1 MQRATAGF
9 FYDDTHEPQPPA
21 SSITS
26 NLTGATPAKRITFYK
41 SGDARFKGVKMAIHK
56 RSFKCFDALLDD
68 LSQKVPLP
76 FGVRTITTPRGTHS
90 IKHLEQ
96 LEDGGCYLCSDRRH
110 VKPINIEAMGQ
121 RPTVWHHHNV
131 RRKPSRPEDAP
142 YGHQN
147 HHRHPKRIILV
158 KNNDSAV
165 RRSILLSR
173 RTARSLRVFME
184 EVSELMQCHV
194 KKLYT
199 LEGRKIDSIQSL
211 MQCPSVL
218 VCVGREPFRP
228 LLMDNSKKL
237 SDERLPGMGTRSRSS
252 VCSEGH
258 ESKKN
263 VNFGLETKK
272 SIIHPRSDSST
283 RSTRFSLSSEKSYQ
297 NGLCTTPGQ
306 SACVSTCPFIK
317 EVAMSDDIQKRVL
330 VNKDGSLSVE
340 MNVRFR
346 LFSNETLQWS
356 TEIKKLNDG
365 GSVKERSQHY
375 HQAKAEYSEPDSIS
389 QSETEEAFATKMHEK
404 HLEESLCQNCCNHC
418 QEYDI
423 WKNPMHKSPGGCK
436 SPSSSGS
443 SQKVSFKKTSVDST
457 HTISHSSE
465 EYTEHV
471 VEKTVEEGD
480 TRVEYCA
487 RSRCCSRSEISA
499 SRRSREDNCESNNKS
514 KCFCP
519 TTHYKITEDRA
530 IFTVS
535 NSPKVL
541 ESLKDNLDDDY
552 DDLPPSISQASD
564 WSQSDHVEGDAGSK
578 CINCRACRTSPRSH
592 LSPRPPSK
600 ASRCAS
606 HSLRSKKYKTSLMA
620 RVEPGELV
628 NHKERTTGTPS
639 AVLNV
644 SSRSCVCHCETKT
657 LSSFTSGRQ
666 RQAEDRF
673 EDDNTQENGPLS
685 AMSVTA
691 DLQKKSGE
699 ASVCLWCKGLGNP
712 KDSESQMAKKIT
724 NAQENCETIHN
735 YASDEETTRER
746 SETTLSKRSKRSNC
760 IDHEK
765 CPVGKSEVETA
776 EEIPKSGMSAKSLA
790 SAESTKSEPSCMC
803 TDQEPTLV
811 SSLSERVEV
820 DVKPREGSVS
830 PMCRNLDVSAS
841 SHHTTYHKSK
851 AGYSEQVRTPSSST
865 SNDLE
870 EVPSK
875 LLHSQGDKS
884 QTTAAQISTMSDN
897 HCGHNTG
904 LTEEVGAMSNKS
916 NPSSEH
922 LHHTSQ
928 ETKSSVKTCCKLI
941 KTKATVKSSGKHSHM
956 QNKDNRNDV
965 SATKSNERVPGVKS
979 CRSHKSS
986 RNLPENTVTSVHEKI
1001 DEIVSKRAN
1010 SKKAMSQTSVISGKS
1025 NACSERSIKL
1035 STPDALASQ
1044 EMSQEMRD
1052 GKGVTQNALTVTSP
1066 LPRSSPSPSR
1076 TKSSKTEDKQTN
1088 SRTSSGMSV
1097 NSKISQRS
1105 SKCHCHTST
1114 HSQKE
1119 DVKDE
1124 SKERDVRRMLGKS
1137 QLDNHKKIH
1146 LDEPLSPTS
1155 TASLS
1160 LGLPEEHKCDD
1171 LEEQCT
1177 SDMSIITEIA
1187 GCKLVVVNAVDIEE
1201 KPMTAV
1207 SVSPTISEKSHRKT
1221 PLQTLSPV
1229 SAARVRSADPKTRQ
1243 GTQFNGNNIRASSL
1257 SPLSVSSSHSRGSE
1271 KNMAMKGRERSTS
1284 QAEMTDMDNA
1294 SNNVPSHHH
1303 KNETMPASRCLTS
1316 SRASEHSEMSKNNQ
1330 TTKKTEK
1337 RSKRSSDCDG
1347 DKTSQSDKT
1356 LVKEDASRPNSVE
1369 MSNVFQKCGGLPQE
1383 IRNKHKSSDSSDSIS
1398 SQAVSAADLLREIVA
1413 TANPTSRGSK
1423 SVASSKN
1430 VKKCCRKKHREDSNT
1445 SEHNNEEQFT
1455 IMPSCLPNA
1464 SPTEVVNDWLRNN
1477 PIDGPAYEMDVEFTE
1492 NVTETQ
1498 GEEEVSRDKSK
1509 ETESV
1514 TEVEEPHEEE
1524 IKDQAGQLENSVEA
1538 QLCNKKP
1545 LAELSQLD
1553 SSPQTLT
1560 KKQCVGKQ
1568 LHSVQVMKVLLS
1580 PKLNRCSSLPEV
1592 SPVHGRRLSQ
1602 SAQGLLDCLANL
1614 QLIELDSKNDRHP
1627 KYNEVMMI
1635 LQSLWLKEPSED
1647 ELNKQTEKD
1656 QSGEDELNLQ
1666 SSSGVDVS
1674 SGSTG
1679 SVKGIVEKSEMAQ
1692 STISP
1697 LFEALKQDKDEVLM
1711 EDEKTSTAAPCEGL
1725 DAFKVLSDPITPGI
1739 AERVQ
1744 GSPVNKDIDDTQE
1757 NTATKVDVVQRTEN
1771 TNESNQTQ
1779 QESSNKSSGK
1789 ESDVM
1794 KSSEKTS
1801 SGTPPSVQRA
1811 PLTKRISQDP
1821 DPVWVLSLLKKL
1833 EKQFMLHYA
1842 DAMAEFRVK
1851 WDLDD
1856 NEMLNKMIGEL
1867 KAEVHKRI
1875 QSSINRELQ
1884 KLQGRAGRGPR
1895 PPGQVLSRES
1905 TVLTQQRRKRLRVMR
1920 NKSITLSE
1928 DNYTASGTE
1937 YSDQRSDDEYCPCD
1951 ACMKKKM
1958 VSREVQRS
1966 EALSLAP
1973 VMMEFDLRKILQMKK
1988 DPARPTE
1995 QKVKDQTTANRICTG
2010 DKDLKVLREEV
2021 EEVTIGHRNK
2031 VQDLGVEKED
2041 NMEASDKDNQDV
2053 LRDQKT
2059 KDEEDGCCGEA
2070 YDEKEDGKDT
2080 NGEPGNKDVDEEAKF
2095 DGESL
2100 TEEDDEKKD

>member
-9 FYDDTHEPQPPA
+9 FHEPQQLPQPPA

-26 NLTGATPAKRITFYK
+26 NLTSATPAKRITFYK

-110 VKPINIEAMGQ
+110 VKPINIEAMGK

-158 KNNDSAV
+158 KNNDPAV

-173 RTARSLRVFME
+173 RTARSLRVFIE

-199 LEGRKIDSIQSL
+199 LEGRKVSGDFISYQSL

-228 LLMDNSKKL
+228 LLMENSKKL
-237 SDERLPGMGTRSRSS
+237 PNEMLPGMGTRSRSS

-297 NGLCTTPGQ
+297 NELCTTPGQ
-306 SACVSTCPFIK
+306 SACVSTCPYIK
-317 EVAMSDDIQKRVL
+317 EVAVSDDIQKRVL

-365 GSVKERSQHY
+365 GSVKERNQHY
-375 HQAKAEYSEPDSIS
+375 HQAKAEYSEPDSIC
-389 QSETEEAFATKMHEK
+389 QSETEETFATKMHEK

-443 SQKVSFKKTSVDST
+443 SQKVSFKKTSVNSM
-457 HTISHSSE
+457 HTITHSSE

-487 RSRCCSRSEISA
+487 RSRCCNRSEISA
-499 SRRSREDNCESNNKS
+499 SRSSREDDCESNTKS

-530 IFTVS
+530 IFTVN
-535 NSPKVL
+535 NSPKVH

-552 DDLPPSISQASD
+552 DDLPPSISQASNR
-564 WSQSDHVEGDAGSK
+564 SQSDHVEGDTGSK
-578 CINCRACRTSPRSH
+578 CIHCRACRTSPRSN

-600 ASRCAS
+600 ASKCAS
-606 HSLRSKKYKTSLMA
+606 HSLRSKKYTTSLMA
-620 RVEPGELV
+620 PVEPGGVV
-628 NHKERTTGTPS
+628 NHRVDSS
-639 AVLNV
+639 AILNV

-657 LSSFTSGRQ
+657 LSSFASGRQ
-666 RQAEDRF
+666 RQAEDRC
-673 EDDNTQENGPLS
+673 EDDNTQENEPLS

-724 NAQENCETIHN
+724 NAQNCETIHN
-735 YASDEETTRER
+735 YESDEETTRQR
-746 SETTLSKRSKRSNC
+746 SETTLSKRSNC

-776 EEIPKSGMSAKSLA
+776 EEITKSGMLEKSLA
-790 SAESTKSEPSCMC
+790 SATKSEPSCMC
-803 TDQEPTLV
+803 SYREPTLV
-811 SSLSERVEV
+811 SSLSERAEV
-820 DVKPREGSVS
+820 DVKPREESVS
-830 PMCRNLDVSAS
+830 PMCTNLDISAS
-841 SHHTTYHKSK
+841 SHHMTYHKSK
-851 AGYSEQVRTPSSST
+851 AAYSEQVRTPSSST

-870 EVPSK
+870 ELPSK

-884 QTTAAQISTMSDN
+884 QTAAAQISTMLDN
-897 HCGHNTG
+897 HCGLNTG

-916 NPSSEH
+916 NPSSQH

-941 KTKATVKSSGKHSHM
+941 KTKATVKASGKHSHM

-965 SATKSNERVPGVKS
+965 SATKSNERVPSVKS
-979 CRSHKSS
+979 CRSHESS
-986 RNLPENTVTSVHEKI
+986 RNHPENTVTSAHDKKE
-1001 DEIVSKRAN
+1001 EIVSKRAN
-1010 SKKAMSQTSVISGKS
+1010 SQKAMSQTSVISGKP

-1035 STPDALASQ
+1035 STPHAPASQ

-1052 GKGVTQNALTVTSP
+1052 GKDVTQNALTVTSP

-1076 TKSSKTEDKQTN
+1076 TKSSNTKVKQTK
-1088 SRTSSGMSV
+1088 SGMSV

-1105 SKCHCHTST
+1105 SNCHCHTSSS
-1114 HSQKE
+1114 SQKE

-1124 SKERDVRRMLGKS
+1124 SEERDVKRLSGKS
-1137 QLDNHKKIH
+1137 QLDNHKKLH

-1155 TASLS
+1155 TASV
-1160 LGLPEEHKCDD
+1160 GLPEEHKCDD
-1171 LEEQCT
+1171 LEEQST
-1177 SDMSIITEIA
+1177 SDMSITTEIA
-1187 GCKLVVVNAVDIEE
+1187 GCKLVVVNGVDIEE
-1201 KPMTAV
+1201 MPM
-1207 SVSPTISEKSHRKT
+1207 SPTISEKSHRKT

-1229 SAARVRSADPKTRQ
+1229 SAARVRSANPKTRH
-1243 GTQFNGNNIRASSL
+1243 GTQLNGNNIRASSL
-1257 SPLSVSSSHSRGSE
+1257 SPLSVSSSHSRGSK
-1271 KNMAMKGRERSTS
+1271 KNTVMKGRERITS
-1284 QAEMTDMDNA
+1284 QVEMTDKDNA
-1294 SNNVPSHHH
+1294 SNKIPSQHH
-1303 KNETMPASRCLTS
+1303 KNETMPASGCLTS
-1316 SRASEHSEMSKNNQ
+1316 SQASEHSEMSKNNQ
-1330 TTKKTEK
+1330 TTKETEK
-1337 RSKRSSDCDG
+1337 ISKCSSHCNKDSH
-1347 DKTSQSDKT
+1347 KTSQPDKT

-1369 MSNVFQKCGGLPQE
+1369 MSDVFQKCRGLTQE
-1383 IRNKHKSSDSSDSIS
+1383 IQNKHKSSDSSDSVS

-1423 SVASSKN
+1423 SVASSKS
-1430 VKKCCRKKHREDSNT
+1430 VKKMTEKCSRKKHREDSNT

-1464 SPTEVVNDWLRNN
+1464 SPTEVVNEWLRNN
-1477 PIDGPAYEMDVEFTE
+1477 PIDGPAYEIDVEMTK
-1492 NVTETQ
+1492 NITETQ
-1498 GEEEVSRDKSK
+1498 CEEEVSRDKSK
-1509 ETESV
+1509 EPESV
-1514 TEVEEPHEEE
+1514 TEVEEPREEE

-1538 QLCNKKP
+1538 QLCNKRP
-1545 LAELSQLD
+1545 HVELNQLD

-1560 KKQCVGKQ
+1560 KKECVEKQCQ
-1568 LHSVQVMKVLLS
+1568 SVQVMKVLLN

-1592 SPVHGRRLSQ
+1592 SPVHGRRLTQ

-1614 QLIELDSKNDRHP
+1614 QLIDSDSKNDKHS
-1627 KYNEVMMI
+1627 KYNEVMTI
-1635 LQSLWLKEPSED
+1635 LQSLWLQEPSED
-1647 ELNKQTEKD
+1647 KQTEKD
-1656 QSGEDELNLQ
+1656 QSAEDELNLQ

-1692 STISP
+1692 CKILP
-1697 LFEALKQDKDEVLM
+1697 LFEALKQDKDESLM
-1711 EDEKTSTAAPCEGL
+1711 EDEKTSTAAPCEGI
-1725 DAFKVLSDPITPGI
+1725 DASKGLSDPTTPDI

-1744 GSPVNKDIDDTQE
+1744 GSAVNKDIDDTQE
-1757 NTATKVDVVQRTEN
+1757 NTAAKDDD
-1771 TNESNQTQ
+1771 QTQ

-1794 KSSEKTS
+1794 KSSENAS
-1801 SGTPPSVQRA
+1801 SGTPSSVQRA

-1821 DPVWVLSLLKKL
+1821 NPVWMLNLLKKL

-1856 NEMLNKMIGEL
+1856 TEMLNTMIGEL

-1905 TVLTQQRRKRLRVMR
+1905 TVQTQQRRKRLRVMR

-1958 VSREVQRS
+1958 ASKAVQRS

-2010 DKDLKVLREEV
+2010 DKEDNDSEVLREEV
-2021 EEVTIGHRNK
+2021 EEVSISHSNK
-2031 VQDLGVEKED
+2031 VQDLERED
-2041 NMEASDKDNQDV
+2041 NMEAIDKDNQDV
-2053 LRDQKT
+2053 CADHKT
-2059 KDEEDGCCGEA
+2059 KDEVDGCSGEA
-2070 YDEKEDGKDT
+2070 YDEEEDGKDT
-2080 NGEPGNKDVDEEAKF
+2080 DGEPGNKDIDEEAKL
-2095 DGESL
+2095 DG
-2100 TEEDDEKKD
+2100 